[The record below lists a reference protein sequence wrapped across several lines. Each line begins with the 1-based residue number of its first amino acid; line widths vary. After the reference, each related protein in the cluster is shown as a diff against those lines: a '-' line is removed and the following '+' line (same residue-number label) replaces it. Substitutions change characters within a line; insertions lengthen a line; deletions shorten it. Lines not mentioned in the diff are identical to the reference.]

1 MRILEI
7 LKYEIMK
14 DRYKSAQRENN
25 FPIREKDGTIALA
38 ITDIISEKLWNL

>member
-1 MRILEI
+1 MRILDI

-14 DRYKSAQRENN
+14 DRHISAQRKNN

-38 ITDIISEKLWNL
+38 ITHITSEKLWNL